1 MIHWDELPQEERIA
15 ILDATML
22 VIKERSSQY
31 AKWGRQRHDLGTWLA
46 ILVEE
51 VGEVAEAMQK
61 GLVSEKDTD
70 ASNLLKEL
78 IQVAAVAVAIAE
90 QVKETEENICSQ
102 SQLEDTMQEN

>member
-1 MIHWDELPQEERIA
+1 MIHWNELPKEERIA

-22 VIKERSSQY
+22 VIKERVNQY

-70 ASNLLKEL
+70 ASDLLKEL

-90 QVKETEENICSQ
+90 QVREKEENICFQ
-102 SQLEDTMQEN
+102 S

>member
-1 MIHWDELPQEERIA
+1 MIHWNKLPKEERIA

-22 VIKERSSQY
+22 VIKERVSQY
-31 AKWGRQRHDLGTWLA
+31 AKWGRQRHDLRTWLA

-70 ASNLLKEL
+70 ASDLLKEL

-90 QVKETEENICSQ
+90 QIRETEESTCSQ
-102 SQLEDTMQEN
+102 S